1 MDKNK
6 VKEQYFEWLC
16 SKVNCSAKYS
26 KLMSFLY
33 DKEFVYTI
41 SLDENRAEDGIN
53 LRYEFGREMNI
64 SSEIIFSS
72 ISDCPCKI
80 LEMMVALSMRC
91 EEHIMSNSEF
101 GDRTGNWF
109 WGMIKNLGLHTMTD
123 KCFNVQKAE
132 NIIKRLITH
141 DYAPN
146 GEGGLFTVDCGHDL
160 RKTEIW
166 YQMCW
171 YLDTVL

>member
-1 MDKNK
+1 MDKSNM
-6 VKEQYFEWLC
+6 KEQYFEWLC

-33 DKEFVYTI
+33 DKEFIYTI
-41 SLDENRAEDGIN
+41 SLDENRAEDGLN
-53 LRYEFGREMNI
+53 LRYDFCREMKI
-64 SSEIIFSS
+64 SPEIIFPY
-72 ISDCPCKI
+72 INDRPCSF

-91 EEHIMSNSEF
+91 EEHIMSNSEL

-109 WGMIKNLGLHTMTD
+109 WGMIKNLGLHTMIN
-123 KCFNVQKAE
+123 KCFNFQKAE
-132 NIIKRLITH
+132 NIIKRLIDH